1 MPTRQGLALR
11 LATVF
16 SGHAL
21 YASFNWCFDNLL
33 YVYAV
38 HRLGL
43 LYGGAVMTFLAGLQC
58 GATLLLY
65 ERMRIDWVGAGS
77 LTRLVDLDSPTWWQR
92 VLLWAVQKGDAF
104 VFVALCVFQDAFITT
119 AYFRRGRFD
128 GLTARD
134 RRIFVGSVLVSNLY
148 WTLRSGVVS
157 AALAGVWHRFQS

>member
-1 MPTRQGLALR
+1 VT
-11 LATVF
+11 

-21 YASFNWCFDNLL
+21 YGTFNWCFDNVL

-43 LYGGAVMTFLAGLQC
+43 LAGGALMTCLAGLQC
-58 GATLLLY
+58 AATLLLY

-77 LTRLVDLDSPTWWQR
+77 LAHLTTIENPAWWQR
-92 VLLWAVQKGDAF
+92 VILWAMQRGNAF

-128 GLTARD
+128 GLTVRD
-134 RRIFVGSVLVSNLY
+134 WRIFISSVLLSNLY
-148 WTLRSGVVS
+148 WTLRSGAVA
-157 AALAGVWHRFQS
+157 AALSGVWHRVLS